1 MKQQKET
8 RSLNIDN
15 EFLIFALYYPVL
27 LFTSNQLNEKLAY
40 YIWYSDVFNE

>member
-15 EFLIFALYYPVL
+15 EFLIFALVNYFKSIKRIHL
-27 LFTSNQLNEKLAY
+27 HKQNETVCL
-40 YIWYSDVFNE
+40 